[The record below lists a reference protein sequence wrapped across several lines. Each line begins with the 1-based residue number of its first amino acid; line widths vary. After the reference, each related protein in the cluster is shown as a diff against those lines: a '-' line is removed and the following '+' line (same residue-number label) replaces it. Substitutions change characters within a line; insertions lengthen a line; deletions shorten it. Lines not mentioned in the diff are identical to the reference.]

1 MRKFGFVMS
10 TSVVKGC
17 VRLSHHFT
25 NFNNPDDDHHMMIR
39 MGESGLAILTDQTF
53 IEDEVDMV

>member
-25 NFNNPDDDHHMMIR
+25 DFYDHNGINHMMIR
-39 MGESGLAILTDQTF
+39 MGESGLAILTNQTF
-53 IEDEVDMV
+53 IEDEADMV